1 MPATKTPRIIVVIGA
16 TGNQGGGVAR
26 ALLASDQGW
35 HVRASTQD
43 VTSSRAKAFID
54 ECSSYVDAGR
64 LTLVQGNV
72 YDPSSLQSAFS
83 GAYGVFAITSH
94 GYAGRVLVNEGEM
107 THEIEA
113 GRNMVMAAKE
123 CGVEHFVFSSLPDMV
138 RTTAG
143 QFPRIHHM
151 NNKHAVEQIAKDH
164 LRGVTSL
171 IPGTC
176 ARRIARMALDS
187 VSDGIHCLCRFLLHE
202 PEVASVQ
209 PTPV

>member
-123 CGVEHFVFSSLPDMV
+123 CGVEH
-138 RTTAG
+138 
-143 QFPRIHHM
+143 
-151 NNKHAVEQIAKDH
+151 

-187 VSDGIHCLCRFLLHE
+187 VFDGNHCLCRFLLHE